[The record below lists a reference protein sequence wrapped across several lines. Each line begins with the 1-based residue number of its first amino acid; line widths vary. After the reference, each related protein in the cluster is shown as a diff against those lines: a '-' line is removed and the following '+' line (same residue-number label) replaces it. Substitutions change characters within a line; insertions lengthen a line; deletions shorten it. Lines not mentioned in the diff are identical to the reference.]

1 MIFNG
6 RDLPCR
12 RSFATDCGRDHWA
25 VWRKLLLR
33 CNPKVSPCDL
43 NVSPCNPKVSICNPR
58 SKHLS
63 FPVNLGLCP
72 DGEPVGAS
80 LGLGRASERSLA
92 WESCVLLG
100 NPASCLGI
108 LSCMRRTPVYLLIT
122 VYRWVQPCIQRAR
135 HPAGWQGIQR
145 GDDQIQGGA
154 GRNVPLGHRG
164 AGCPHAAVT
173 IPLHPG

>member
-100 NPASCLGI
+100 NPVLYAKNSSVPAHHS
-108 LSCMRRTPVYLLIT
+108 LSVGAAL
-122 VYRWVQPCIQRAR
+122 
-135 HPAGWQGIQR
+135 HPAGTASGGVAGHSTGGRSNSMR
-145 GDDQIQGGA
+145 GRQKRTFGTPRSRMPTCCCYNSFTSGLRFSA
-154 GRNVPLGHRG
+154 
-164 AGCPHAAVT
+164 
-173 IPLHPG
+173 